1 VSSRFDS
8 RAETHYDGLMNGLFR
23 LTSSALVVLAG
34 ASASC
39 ASREPPPAREPS
51 PDVAELV
58 IPLLGEA
65 DGGAATEDSVPSP
78 ASGDDRGAAAGA
90 DGVATRSDPVD
101 GPFSLEQ
108 ATAGLPGAGSLVATI
123 ATSMGDL
130 RCRLYDDKAPL
141 AVASF
146 VGLARG
152 VRPWK
157 QVKGANEGL
166 WVATPA
172 FDGTTFHRV
181 IKGFMIQGGD
191 PKGDG
196 TGEPGY
202 VLPDEIWPGAKHDR
216 AGLLCQANRG
226 PNTNGMQFFVTD
238 AAAPHLDTSYTVFGE
253 CAPESVVHAIAGTP
267 TGPRDR
273 PITPVTIHRVEV
285 SRDAAPAPGG
295 SGAKAPRPTGAPG
308 KPSR

>member
-1 VSSRFDS
+1 VSSRFYS
-8 RAETHYDGLMNGLFR
+8 GAETHYDGLMNGHFR
-23 LTSSALVVLAG
+23 RTSFALVALAG

-51 PDVAELV
+51 PEVAELV
-58 IPLLGEA
+58 IPPLGTA
-65 DGGAATEDSVPSP
+65 GGGAASEDRARLP
-78 ASGDDRGAAAGA
+78 ANGDDRGSGIAPDGAAI
-90 DGVATRSDPVD
+90 RDPVD

-108 ATAGLPGAGSLVATI
+108 ATAGLPGAGPLVATI
-123 ATSMGDL
+123 VTSMGDL

-157 QVKGANEGL
+157 QVRGANEGL

-202 VLPDEIWPGAKHDR
+202 ILPDEIWPGAKHDR

-238 AAAPHLDTSYTVFGE
+238 AAAPHLDSSYTVFGE

-267 TGPRDR
+267 TGPGDR
-273 PITPVTIHRVEV
+273 PLTPVTIHRVEV
-285 SRDAAPAPGG
+285 SRDAAGP
-295 SGAKAPRPTGAPG
+295 APRPTGKPG
-308 KPSR
+308 KPGR